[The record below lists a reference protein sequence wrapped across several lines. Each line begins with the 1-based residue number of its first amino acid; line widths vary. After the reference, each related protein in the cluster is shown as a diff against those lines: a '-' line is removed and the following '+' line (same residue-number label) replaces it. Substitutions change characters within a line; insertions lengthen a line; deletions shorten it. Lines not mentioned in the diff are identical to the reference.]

1 MVAKPMKTL
10 ELNYPV
16 IQILIMLIITKLS
29 VPRNFNSV
37 LHKENTYYLIIRLFP
52 RDSLEVIVDEV
63 IKKLLSTIA
72 LDIFK
77 TPRMHHNSI
86 SHAKT

>member
-16 IQILIMLIITKLS
+16 IQILIMLIITKLA

-37 LHKENTYYLIIRLFP
+37 LHKENTYYLI
-52 RDSLEVIVDEV
+52 VIVDEV
-63 IKKLLSTIA
+63 CNKLLSTVA

-86 SHAKT
+86 SHAKTWTNI